1 MAKKPVRHAE
11 RLEIHYDKQRWQ
23 QLKTLRSKAS
33 KTMEILEKA
42 NLTTITYGSIA
53 RGDVS
58 AKSDIDIFLPNPPS
72 SFTIENTLERAGIQM
87 NRRLIIQA
95 TPYYAVKGY
104 IEIEKQQ
111 SVSFPLVKMR
121 RVERD
126 FYRFGG
132 EITLTML
139 KENRR
144 VAGVDKRL
152 MLIEPI
158 AKGHIESSIVGR
170 EEEVAK
176 HLGISLETVLDR
188 VHALLRR
195 DKIGRTGV
203 FIERELAPDET
214 FEQAL
219 KRLAETKP
227 EIRRRIKFYE
237 K

>member
-1 MAKKPVRHAE
+1 MTKPIRHAE
-11 RLEIHYDKQRWQ
+11 RLEIHYNKQRWQ
-23 QLKTLRSKAS
+23 QLKILRSKAINL
-33 KTMEILEKA
+33 MEILEKA
-42 NLTTITYGSIA
+42 NLTTITHGSVA
-53 RGDVS
+53 RGDVT
-58 AKSDIDIFLPNPPS
+58 AKSDVDIFILNLPS
-72 SFTIENTLERAGIQM
+72 SFRIEITLERAGIQI

-104 IEIEKQQ
+104 IEIDRQQ
-111 SVSFPLVKMR
+111 AVSFPLVKMR

-132 EITLTML
+132 EITLAML
-139 KENRR
+139 REDRR

-152 MLIEPI
+152 MLIEPTD
-158 AKGHIESSIVGR
+158 KGHIESGIVSR
-170 EEEVAK
+170 EEETAK
-176 HLGISLETVLDR
+176 LLGISLETVLDR

-214 FEQAL
+214 FEQTL
-219 KRLAETKP
+219 KKLAETKP
-227 EIRRRIKFYE
+227 EVRRRLKFYE